1 MAAVHL
7 PVGCLPHLHLLSQ
20 EEQQRLHHDVHNEQ
34 IQNGETL
41 KSKWTQSVAQRRAGG
56 TSGVISASLAVRGNE
71 KRFRYHHILITDST
85 YSSYLWQL
93 FKQTCW
99 LLSAWFGLSAFG
111 GAARFAFPW
120 QHGDPLEGLNLN
132 WFKKPELIRMV
143 RVGTYFTR
151 NYHNDIWR
159 SHSSCSNLC
168 LCDNVS

>member
-120 QHGDPLEGLNLN
+120 QHGDPLEGVNLN
-132 WFKKPELIRMV
+132 WFNKTWADPYGPRRNLLYKKLPQWYLEISFLMFKSLLV
-143 RVGTYFTR
+143 
-151 NYHNDIWR
+151 W
-159 SHSSCSNLC
+159 
-168 LCDNVS
+168 